1 MAAECSGIACRL
13 SRSRDDTAQPRY
25 GRLPSVPAWERAQRQ
40 RAAHSFPNGSYC
52 VANLTHFDEGG
63 NSETENHLE
72 SACRETALGVAAL
85 HRADRQRGPER
96 HRKPPDRL
104 AQSRG
109 LLIAT
114 SAGRPTKARWA
125 AARKFAED
133 RGVTLPSRSDLQYG
147 GIIGAAIVTDCVSKH
162 ASPWFEGPNGLVL
175 AERRPLPFV
184 PITGRLGLFDPP
196 LSSNSS
202 NVTSE
207 VSPAARSLLGSAA
220 FFWLRGFVQ
229 ER

>member
-1 MAAECSGIACRL
+1 MKGGILRQKTTWKVL
-13 SRSRDDTAQPRY
+13 VVRQPWAWLLCIGPTGNGGPKDIENRPIAWRY
-25 GRLPSVPAWERAQRQ
+25 
-40 RAAHSFPNGSYC
+40 
-52 VANLTHFDEGG
+52 
-63 NSETENHLE
+63 
-72 SACRETALGVAAL
+72 
-85 HRADRQRGPER
+85 RG
-96 HRKPPDRL
+96 
-104 AQSRG
+104 G
-109 LLIAT
+109 LLIAA

-175 AERRPLPFV
+175 AERRQLPFV